1 MVGYDSMNMR
11 PICAYTASRS
21 LMTASLILYVLLSS
35 IAIGTTE
42 SQSKPDYNEK
52 STHEGKN
59 DRYPTSTNEGKA
71 GNGIGIQGDQI
82 IYCEGDLSSC
92 HNVLTNII
100 CSNVKYCIVGDVTPF
115 VMSNPL

>member
-1 MVGYDSMNMR
+1 MKMQISS
-11 PICAYTASRS
+11 AYEASRT
-21 LMTASLILYVLLSS
+21 LLTASLIVYVLLSS
-35 IAIGTTE
+35 TTLVIME
-42 SQSKPDYNEK
+42 SQGRKDYNEK
-52 STHEGKN
+52 ST
-59 DRYPTSTNEGKA
+59 NEGNSDKSHARSDERRA
-71 GNGIGIQGDQI
+71 GSSIGIQGDQL

>member
-11 PICAYTASRS
+11 LICACTAFRS
-21 LMTASLILYVLLSS
+21 LIPAFLILYVLLSS
-35 IAIGTTE
+35 IALGTTE

-59 DRYPTSTNEGKA
+59 DRYPTSSNEEKA

>member
-1 MVGYDSMNMR
+1 MVGYDNMNMR
-11 PICAYTASRS
+11 LICACTASRS
-21 LMTASLILYVLLSS
+21 LMTAFLILYVLLSS
-35 IAIGTTE
+35 IALGTTE

-59 DRYPTSTNEGKA
+59 DRYPTSSNEEKA